1 MPAIIRGGG
10 RQATFEDYCGAVKR
24 PKPGVVPL
32 LLVDAEAAVAPTD
45 SVWQHLKT
53 RDNWDK
59 PPDAPANTEFLMIQM
74 MEHWFL
80 AAPDALE
87 KYFGQ
92 GFKRQAIKNWPSLEA
107 VPKDRA
113 MSALKQATQ
122 DCKKQYAKGNSSFE
136 ILALL
141 NAQVVK
147 TACPA
152 AGALLERLGAE

>member
-1 MPAIIRGGG
+1 
-10 RQATFEDYCGAVKR
+10 QATFDDYCAAVKR

-45 SVWQHLKT
+45 TVWQHLKR
-53 RDNWDK
+53 RDNWDQ
-59 PPDAPANTEFLMIQM
+59 PPDAQANTEFLMIQM

-80 AAPDALE
+80 ADPDALE

-92 GFKRQAIKNWPSLEA
+92 GFRRQAIRRWPNIEA
-107 VPKDRA
+107 VSKDDA
-113 MSALKQATQ
+113 MNALKQATQ
-122 DCKKQYAKGNSSFE
+122 ACRKQYAKGNSSFE

-141 NAQVVK
+141 NPLAVK

-152 AGALLERLGAE
+152 AAALLGRLGA